1 MLRFGS
7 LCTLKQ
13 SNVIRITCN
22 ILGGVTKKRMLA
34 KRGEERCYTYAL
46 QGL

>member
-7 LCTLKQ
+7 LCTVKQ
-13 SNVIRITCN
+13 SNVIRIISN
-22 ILGGVTKKRMLA
+22 ILGGVIKKRMLA
-34 KRGEERCYTYAL
+34 KRGEERCYTSAL